1 MKIGIMSMQRIKNYG
16 SYLQAYGLKK
26 VLENLGAEVEFV
38 DYKTEAAVTDRG
50 GFRSTSL
57 CRKLRR
63 SWRKMKVMTARQSE
77 EQKKKQRFLKE
88 YDKVYLPEL
97 GVTRRKH
104 YRTGVDVLVIGSD
117 EVFNCTQNNIEV
129 GFSRQLF
136 GADSRARKI
145 ISYAASFGNTTIDK
159 LNEYQIADE
168 VSALLGN
175 FSALSVR
182 DENSRSI
189 VQGLSGKK
197 AEIHMDPVLIH
208 DFSRDIRDKVNIR
221 DYIIVYAYNG
231 RISEEEGEVI
241 RRYARRNRKKIVA
254 VSGNQKFCDQ
264 YIYAHPLEILGY
276 FKHADYIITDTFH
289 GTIFS
294 IITHRPFV
302 TLVRK
307 DRGAA
312 GYGNEQKLG
321 YLLRSLGLADRIAWN
336 TEELEIK
343 CGSSIDYRGADA
355 ILENER
361 KRAREYLAEETGLVK
376 ELTNR

>member
-38 DYKTEAAVTDRG
+38 DYKTEASVTDRG

-97 GVTRRKH
+97 GVTGRKH

-117 EVFNCTQNNIEV
+117 EVFNCTQSNIEV

-136 GADSRARKI
+136 GADSRAGKI

-159 LNEYQIADE
+159 LNKYQIADE

-182 DENSRSI
+182 DENSRNI
-189 VQGLSGKK
+189 VQELSGRK

-208 DFSRDIRDKVNIR
+208 DFSGDIRDKVNIR

-241 RRYARRNRKKIVA
+241 RRYARRNGKKIIA

-264 YIYAHPLEILGY
+264 YIYGHPLEILGY

-321 YLLRSLGLADRIAWN
+321 YLLRSLGLDDRIAWN
-336 TEELEIK
+336 TEELEMK
-343 CGSSIDYRGADA
+343 CGSSIDYQSADA

-361 KRAREYLAEETGLVK
+361 KRAREYLAEETGLMK
-376 ELTNR
+376 ELKNR